1 MGETDGDVSETPP
14 PPPPQPAPIAPPP
27 QQAPDL
33 VVTEQGKGTD
43 GKVKG
48 TENRKKL
55 REEKRKKG
63 SGQLAAPDEK
73 KVTTETGTVNT
84 GDAPAAGG
92 AGGQSNTLNIK
103 QNK

>member
-1 MGETDGDVSETPP
+1 
-14 PPPPQPAPIAPPP
+14 
-27 QQAPDL
+27 

-73 KVTTETGTVNT
+73 KVTTDSGTVNT
-84 GDAPAAGG
+84 GDAPQGG
-92 AGGQSNTLNIK
+92 SGGQSNQNLNIK
-103 QNK
+103 QNN